1 MSKIPAVNPKIAPSI
16 LAADFA
22 QLGDEVEAVLASG
35 ADLIHFD
42 VMDNHF
48 VPNLTVGPTVLAAL
62 RRRFPNVE
70 FDVHLM
76 VDPVERLVDEFLD
89 VGASM
94 ISVHPETC
102 QDIGEVLD
110 RIESGGA
117 KVGVVLNPETSES
130 VLESYWDQL
139 NYVLVMSVKPGFGGQ
154 SFMPEVLPK
163 LSRIRDSIRRDERD
177 IDIEI
182 DGGIS
187 RSTIGAAAQAGAE
200 IFVAGS
206 AIFNSD
212 DYACTIAELRALAA

>member
-1 MSKIPAVNPKIAPSI
+1 MSKIRAVNPLIAPSI

-22 QLGDEVEAVLASG
+22 RLGDEVEAVLMSG

-62 RRRFPNVE
+62 RNRFPGVA

-102 QDIGEVLD
+102 QDVGEVLD

-117 KVGVVLNPETSES
+117 KVGAVLNPETSES
-130 VLESYWDQL
+130 VLASYWDQL

-163 LSRIRDSIRRDERD
+163 LARIRDSIRRDERD

-212 DYACTIAELRALAA
+212 DYASTIAELRALAA

>member
-62 RRRFPNVE
+62 RKRFPDVE

-117 KVGVVLNPETSES
+117 KVGAVLNPETSES

-212 DYACTIAELRALAA
+212 DYASTIAELRALAA

>member
-1 MSKIPAVNPKIAPSI
+1 MSKIRAVNPKIAPSI

-22 QLGDEVEAVLASG
+22 RLGDEVEAVLESG

-48 VPNLTVGPTVLAAL
+48 VPNLTVGPTVLVAL
-62 RRRFPNVE
+62 RRRFPDAI

-76 VDPVERLVDEFLD
+76 VDPVERLVEEFLE

-102 QDIGEVLD
+102 RDLENVLERIGD
-110 RIESGGA
+110 GGA

-130 VLESYWDQL
+130 ILESCWDKL
-139 NYVLVMSVKPGFGGQ
+139 DYVLVMSVKPGFGGQ

-163 LSRIRDSIRRDERD
+163 LSRIRDGIRRDNRD
-177 IDIEI
+177 ISIEI

-187 RSTIGAAAQAGAE
+187 ISTIGTAAQAGAE

-212 DYACTIAELRALAA
+212 DYATTITELRALAS

>member
-1 MSKIPAVNPKIAPSI
+1 MSKIRAVNPLIAPSI

-22 QLGDEVEAVLASG
+22 RLGDEVEAVLMSG

-62 RRRFPNVE
+62 RKRFPGVA

-76 VDPVERLVDEFLD
+76 VDPVERLVDEFLE

-94 ISVHPETC
+94 ISVHPEAC
-102 QDIGEVLD
+102 QDVGEVLD
-110 RIESGGA
+110 RIRRGGA
-117 KVGVVLNPETSES
+117 QVGVVLNPETEEI
-130 VLESYWDQL
+130 VLESIWDKL
-139 NYVLVMSVKPGFGGQ
+139 DYVLIMSVRPGFGGQ

-163 LSRIRDSIRRDERD
+163 LSRIRETIEQDQLD
-177 IDIEI
+177 IAIEI

-187 RSTIGAAAQAGAE
+187 RTTIEAAAQAGAE

-212 DYACTIAELRALAA
+212 DYTSTITELRALAA

>member
-1 MSKIPAVNPKIAPSI
+1 MNPKIAPSI

-22 QLGDEVEAVLASG
+22 CLGDEVEAVLAGG

-62 RRRFPNVE
+62 RKRFPDVP

-76 VDPVERLVDEFLD
+76 VDPVERLVDEFIE

-94 ISVHPETC
+94 ISIHPEAC
-102 QDIGEVLD
+102 RDLGDVLK
-110 RIESGGA
+110 RIKNTGVKA
-117 KVGVVLNPETSES
+117 GVVLNPETSEA
-130 VLESYWDQL
+130 VLETCWNDL
-139 NYVLVMSVKPGFGGQ
+139 DHVLIMSVKPGFGGQ

-163 LSRIRDSIRRDERD
+163 LTRVCDAIKRDGRD
-177 IDIEI
+177 IHIEI

-187 RSTIGAAAQAGAE
+187 GSTIGFAAKAGAE

-206 AIFNSD
+206 AIFNTD
-212 DYACTIAELRALAA
+212 DYANAITELREQAA

>member
-1 MSKIPAVNPKIAPSI
+1 MSKIRAVNPKIAPSI

-22 QLGDEVEAVLASG
+22 CLGDEVEAVLDSG

-48 VPNLTVGPTVLAAL
+48 VPNLTVGPTVLDSL
-62 RRRFPNVE
+62 RKRFDDVA

-76 VDPVERLVDEFLD
+76 VDPVERLVEEFLD

-102 QDIGEVLD
+102 RDLEKVLERIGD
-110 RIESGGA
+110 GGA
-117 KVGVVLNPETSES
+117 KVGVVLNPETSET
-130 VLESYWDQL
+130 VLASCWDKL
-139 NYVLVMSVKPGFGGQ
+139 DYVLIMSVRPGFGGQ

-163 LSRIRDSIRRDERD
+163 LSRVRDAIRRDNRD
-177 IDIEI
+177 INIEI

-187 RSTIGAAAQAGAE
+187 SSTIGAAAQAGAE

-212 DYACTIAELRALAA
+212 DYAKTIAELRALAS

>member
-1 MSKIPAVNPKIAPSI
+1 MIAPSI

-62 RRRFPNVE
+62 RKRFPDVA

-76 VDPVERLVDEFLD
+76 VDPVERLVDEFLN

-94 ISVHPETC
+94 ISVHPEAC
-102 QDIGEVLD
+102 RDLGDALD
-110 RIESGGA
+110 RIRRGGA
-117 KVGVVLNPETSES
+117 KVGVVLNPETPET
-130 VLESYWDQL
+130 VLGSCWDRL
-139 NYVLVMSVKPGFGGQ
+139 DYVLIMSVRPGFGGQ

-163 LSRIRDSIRRDERD
+163 LSRIRDTIKQNQLDVS
-177 IDIEI
+177 IEI

-187 RSTIGAAAQAGAE
+187 RSTISAAAQAGAE

-212 DYACTIAELRALAA
+212 DYTSTIAELRELAA

>member
-1 MSKIPAVNPKIAPSI
+1 MSKIRAVNPKIAPSI

-22 QLGDEVEAVLASG
+22 CLGDEVDAVLASG

-62 RRRFPNVE
+62 RKRFPDVA

-76 VDPVERLVDEFLD
+76 VDPVERLVEEFLN

-102 QDIGEVLD
+102 RNLGEVLE
-110 RIESGGA
+110 RIGKGGA

-130 VLESYWDQL
+130 VLESCWDKL
-139 NYVLVMSVKPGFGGQ
+139 DYVLIMSVRPGFGGQ

-163 LSRIRDSIRRDERD
+163 LSRVRDAIRREQRD

-187 RSTIGAAAQAGAE
+187 RSTIGVAAQAGAE

-212 DYACTIAELRALAA
+212 DYAATIAELRALAA

>member
-1 MSKIPAVNPKIAPSI
+1 MIAPSI

-22 QLGDEVEAVLASG
+22 RLGDEVEAVLASG

-62 RRRFPNVE
+62 CKRFPDVA

-76 VDPVERLVDEFLD
+76 VDPVERLVDEFLA

-94 ISVHPETC
+94 ISVHPEAC
-102 QDIGEVLD
+102 RDLGDALD
-110 RIESGGA
+110 RIHRGGA
-117 KVGVVLNPETSES
+117 KVGVVLNPETPET
-130 VLESYWDQL
+130 VLESSWDQL
-139 NYVLVMSVKPGFGGQ
+139 DYVLIMSVKPGFGGQ

-163 LSRIRDSIRRDERD
+163 LSRIRDTIKQDQLD
-177 IDIEI
+177 IAIEI

-187 RSTIGAAAQAGAE
+187 RSTISAAAQAGAE

-212 DYACTIAELRALAA
+212 DYSSTIAELRELAA

>member
-1 MSKIPAVNPKIAPSI
+1 MNVQIAPSI

-22 QLGDEVEAVLASG
+22 ELGVEVEAVLAGG

-48 VPNLTVGPTVLAAL
+48 VPNLTVGPPVLAAL
-62 RRRFPNVE
+62 RLRFPATV

-76 VDPVERLVDEFLD
+76 AEPVERLVDEFLN
-89 VGASM
+89 VGATM

-102 QDIGEVLD
+102 REPLSVIRQIRE
-110 RIESGGA
+110 RSA
-117 KVGVVLNPETSES
+117 MAGVVLNPETSEA
-130 VLESYWDQL
+130 VLATLWDDVD
-139 NYVLVMSVKPGFGGQ
+139 YVLVMSVRPGFGGQ

-163 LSRIRDSIRRDERD
+163 VTRIRELIRHQERY
-177 IDIEI
+177 IPIEI

-187 RSTIGAAAQAGAE
+187 SATIQSAAQAGAE

-206 AIFNSD
+206 AIFKSSNYGDS
-212 DYACTIAELRALAA
+212 IAELRRLAA

>member
-1 MSKIPAVNPKIAPSI
+1 MSKIRAVNPQIAPSI

-22 QLGDEVEAVLASG
+22 RLGDEVEDVLASG

-48 VPNLTVGPTVLAAL
+48 VPNLTVGPTVLVAL
-62 RRRFPNVE
+62 RKRFPDVA

-102 QDIGEVLD
+102 RDLGEVLE
-110 RIESGGA
+110 RIRAGGA
-117 KVGVVLNPETSES
+117 KVGVVLNPETSEA
-130 VLESYWDQL
+130 VLASCWDKL
-139 NYVLVMSVKPGFGGQ
+139 NYVLVMSVRPGFGGQ

-163 LSRIRDSIRRDERD
+163 LSRIKDAIRRDKRD
-177 IDIEI
+177 INIEI

-187 RSTIGAAAQAGAE
+187 SATIGAAAKAGAE

-212 DYACTIAELRALAA
+212 DYATTIAELRSLAA

>member
-1 MSKIPAVNPKIAPSI
+1 MIAPSI

-22 QLGDEVEAVLASG
+22 CLGDEVEAVLASG

-48 VPNLTVGPTVLAAL
+48 VPNLTIGPTVLVAL
-62 RRRFPNVE
+62 RRRFPDAA

-76 VDPVERLVDEFLD
+76 VEPVERLVEEFLE

-94 ISVHPETC
+94 ISVHPESC
-102 QDIGEVLD
+102 RDLEDVLD
-110 RIESGGA
+110 RIRAGGA
-117 KVGVVLNPETSES
+117 KVGVVLNPETSET
-130 VLESYWDQL
+130 VLDSCWDKL
-139 NYVLVMSVKPGFGGQ
+139 NYVLIMSVRPGFGGQ

-163 LSRIRDSIRRDERD
+163 LSRVRDAIRRHKRD

-187 RSTIGAAAQAGAE
+187 RTTIGAAAQAGAQ

-212 DYACTIAELRALAA
+212 DYATTIAELRTLAA

>member
-1 MSKIPAVNPKIAPSI
+1 MNPKIAPSI

-22 QLGDEVEAVLASG
+22 RLGEEVEAVLASG

-48 VPNLTVGPTVLAAL
+48 VPNLTVGPTVLKAL
-62 RRRFPNVE
+62 RARFPDE
-70 FDVHLM
+70 TFDVHLM
-76 VDPVERLVDEFLD
+76 VDPVERLVDEFLEI
-89 VGASM
+89 GASM

-102 QDIGEVLD
+102 MDLGVVLD

-117 KVGVVLNPETSES
+117 KVGIVLNPTTPES
-130 VLESYWDQL
+130 VLESYWEKL

-163 LSRIRDSIRRDERD
+163 LSRIRDTIRRDKHD
-177 IDIEI
+177 IAIEI

-187 RSTIGAAAQAGAE
+187 RSTIGSAARAGAE

-212 DYACTIAELRALAA
+212 DYASTISELRTLAL

>member
-1 MSKIPAVNPKIAPSI
+1 MSKIRAVNPKIAPSI
-16 LAADFA
+16 LAADFSR
-22 QLGDEVEAVLASG
+22 LGDEVEAVLASG

-48 VPNLTVGPTVLAAL
+48 VPNLTVGPTVLVAL
-62 RRRFPNVE
+62 KKRFPDVA

-102 QDIGEVLD
+102 RDLGQVLERIGN
-110 RIESGGA
+110 GGA
-117 KVGVVLNPETSES
+117 KVGVVLNPETSDS
-130 VLESYWDQL
+130 VLESCWDKL
-139 NYVLVMSVKPGFGGQ
+139 NYVLIMSVRPGFGGQ

-163 LSRIRDSIRRDERD
+163 LSRVRDSIKRDKRD

-187 RSTIGAAAQAGAE
+187 SSTIAAAAQAGAE

-212 DYACTIAELRALAA
+212 DYATTIAELRALAT

>member
-62 RRRFPNVE
+62 RKRFPDVE

-102 QDIGEVLD
+102 QDVGEVLD

-117 KVGVVLNPETSES
+117 KVGAVLNPETSES
-130 VLESYWDQL
+130 VLASYWDQL

-212 DYACTIAELRALAA
+212 DYASTIAELRALAA

>member
-1 MSKIPAVNPKIAPSI
+1 MSKIRAVNPKIAPSI
-16 LAADFA
+16 LAADFSR
-22 QLGDEVEAVLASG
+22 LGDEIKAVLESG

-62 RRRFPNVE
+62 RKRFPEVA

-102 QDIGEVLD
+102 RDLGKVLE
-110 RIESGGA
+110 RIARGGA
-117 KVGVVLNPETSES
+117 EVGVVLNPETSES
-130 VLESYWDQL
+130 VLESCWDKL
-139 NYVLVMSVKPGFGGQ
+139 NYVLIMAVRPGFGGQ

-163 LSRIRDSIRRDERD
+163 LSRVRDAIARDRRD

-187 RSTIGAAAQAGAE
+187 SATIGAAARAGAG

-212 DYACTIAELRALAA
+212 DYAATIAELRTLAI

>member
-1 MSKIPAVNPKIAPSI
+1 MNPKIAPSI

-62 RRRFPNVE
+62 RKRFPDVE

-102 QDIGEVLD
+102 QDVGEVLD

-117 KVGVVLNPETSES
+117 KVGAVLNPETSES
-130 VLESYWDQL
+130 VLASYWDQL

-212 DYACTIAELRALAA
+212 DYASTIAELRALAA

>member
-1 MSKIPAVNPKIAPSI
+1 MIAPSI

-22 QLGDEVEAVLASG
+22 RLGDEVEAVLASG

-62 RRRFPNVE
+62 RKRFPDVA

-76 VDPVERLVDEFLD
+76 VDPVERLVDEFLN

-94 ISVHPETC
+94 ISVHPEAC
-102 QDIGEVLD
+102 RDLGDALD
-110 RIESGGA
+110 RIRRGGA
-117 KVGVVLNPETSES
+117 KVGVVLNPETPES
-130 VLESYWDQL
+130 VLESSWNRLD
-139 NYVLVMSVKPGFGGQ
+139 YVLIMSVRPGFGGQ

-163 LSRIRDSIRRDERD
+163 LSRIRDTIKQNQLDVS
-177 IDIEI
+177 IEI

-187 RSTIGAAAQAGAE
+187 RSTISAAAQAGAE

-212 DYACTIAELRALAA
+212 DYTSTIAELRELAA

>member
-22 QLGDEVEAVLASG
+22 RLGDEVEAVLASG

-48 VPNLTVGPTVLAAL
+48 VPNLTVGPTVLASL
-62 RRRFPNVE
+62 RKRFPDVA

-102 QDIGEVLD
+102 QDIGEVLE
-110 RIESGGA
+110 RIKLGGA

-130 VLESYWDQL
+130 VLESYWDKL

-163 LSRIRDSIRRDERD
+163 LSRIRDSIRRDKRD

-187 RSTIGAAAQAGAE
+187 RSTIGAAAKAGAE

-212 DYACTIAELRALAA
+212 DYVSTIAELRALAA

>member
-1 MSKIPAVNPKIAPSI
+1 MNPKIAPSI

-22 QLGDEVEAVLASG
+22 CLGDEVEAVLAGG

-62 RRRFPNVE
+62 RKRFPNVT

-76 VDPVERLVDEFLD
+76 VDPVERLVGEFIE

-94 ISVHPETC
+94 ISVHPEAC
-102 QDIGEVLD
+102 RDLGNVLK
-110 RIESGGA
+110 RIRNSGVKA
-117 KVGVVLNPETSES
+117 GVVLNPDTSEE
-130 VLESYWDQL
+130 VLDSYWNDL
-139 NYVLVMSVKPGFGGQ
+139 DHVLVMSVKPGFGGQ

-163 LSRIRDSIRRDERD
+163 LTRVRDAIKRDERD
-177 IDIEI
+177 VRIEI

-187 RSTIGAAAQAGAE
+187 GSTIGVAARAGAE

-206 AIFNSD
+206 AIFNTD
-212 DYACTIAELRALAA
+212 DYADAITELRDQAA

>member
-1 MSKIPAVNPKIAPSI
+1 MSKIRAVNPKIAPSI

-22 QLGDEVEAVLASG
+22 CLGDEVDAVLASG

-48 VPNLTVGPTVLAAL
+48 VPNLTVGPTVLGAL
-62 RRRFPNVE
+62 RKRFPGAA

-76 VDPVERLVDEFLD
+76 VDPVERLVEEFLD

-102 QDIGEVLD
+102 RNLREVLD
-110 RIESGGA
+110 RIGKGGA

-130 VLESYWDQL
+130 VLESCWDKL
-139 NYVLVMSVKPGFGGQ
+139 DYVLIMSVRPGFGGQ

-163 LSRIRDSIRRDERD
+163 LSRVRDAIRREKRD

-187 RSTIGAAAQAGAE
+187 RSTIGVAAQAGAE

-212 DYACTIAELRALAA
+212 DYATTIAELRALAA

>member
-1 MSKIPAVNPKIAPSI
+1 MNPKIAPSI

-22 QLGDEVEAVLASG
+22 CLGDEVEAVLAGG

-62 RRRFPNVE
+62 RKRFPDVP

-76 VDPVERLVDEFLD
+76 VDPVERLVDEFIE

-94 ISVHPETC
+94 ISIHPEAC
-102 QDIGEVLD
+102 RDLGDVLK
-110 RIESGGA
+110 RIKNTGVKA
-117 KVGVVLNPETSES
+117 GVVLNPETSEA
-130 VLESYWDQL
+130 VLETCWNDL
-139 NYVLVMSVKPGFGGQ
+139 DHVLIMSVKPGFGGQ

-163 LSRIRDSIRRDERD
+163 LSRVCDAIKQDGRD
-177 IDIEI
+177 IHIEI

-187 RSTIGAAAQAGAE
+187 SSTIGVAAKAGAE

-206 AIFNSD
+206 AIFNTD
-212 DYACTIAELRALAA
+212 DYANAITELREHAA

>member
-62 RRRFPNVE
+62 RKRFPDVE

-102 QDIGEVLD
+102 QDVGEVLD

-117 KVGVVLNPETSES
+117 KVGAVLNPETSES
-130 VLESYWDQL
+130 VLASYWDQL

-163 LSRIRDSIRRDERD
+163 LARIRDSIRRDERD

-212 DYACTIAELRALAA
+212 DYASTIAELRALAA

>member
-1 MSKIPAVNPKIAPSI
+1 MSKIRAVNPQIAPSI

-22 QLGDEVEAVLASG
+22 RLGDEVEAVLASG

-48 VPNLTVGPTVLAAL
+48 VPNLTVGPTVLVAL
-62 RRRFPNVE
+62 RNRFPDVA

-102 QDIGEVLD
+102 RDLGEVLE
-110 RIESGGA
+110 RIRAGGA
-117 KVGVVLNPETSES
+117 KVGVVLNPETSEA
-130 VLESYWDQL
+130 VLESCWDKL
-139 NYVLVMSVKPGFGGQ
+139 NYVLIMSVRPGFGGQ

-163 LSRIRDSIRRDERD
+163 LSRVRDAIKRDKRD

-187 RSTIGAAAQAGAE
+187 NSTIAAAAQAGAE

-212 DYACTIAELRALAA
+212 DYAKTIAELRALAT

>member
-1 MSKIPAVNPKIAPSI
+1 MSKIRAVNPKIAPSI

-22 QLGDEVEAVLASG
+22 CLGDEVDAVLASG

-62 RRRFPNVE
+62 RKRFPDVA

-76 VDPVERLVDEFLD
+76 VDPVERLVEEFLD

-102 QDIGEVLD
+102 RNLGEVLE
-110 RIESGGA
+110 RIGKGGA

-130 VLESYWDQL
+130 VLESCWDKL
-139 NYVLVMSVKPGFGGQ
+139 DYVLIMSVRPGFGGQ

-163 LSRIRDSIRRDERD
+163 LSRVSDAIRREQRD

-187 RSTIGAAAQAGAE
+187 RSTIGVAAQAGAE

-212 DYACTIAELRALAA
+212 DYAATIAELRALAA